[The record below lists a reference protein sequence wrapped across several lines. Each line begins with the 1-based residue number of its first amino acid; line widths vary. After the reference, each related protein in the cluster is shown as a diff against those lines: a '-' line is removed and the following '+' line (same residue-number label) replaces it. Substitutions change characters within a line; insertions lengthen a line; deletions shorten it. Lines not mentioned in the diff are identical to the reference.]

1 MPIQLG
7 MISLGCA
14 KNLVDSEHMLAMLQE
29 DGIRIVD
36 DVTDAD
42 VVVINTCG
50 FIEAAKQEAIETI
63 LETAQLKQ
71 TGSLKALIVTGCLVQ
86 RYKDEFLSE
95 MPEVDAVLGT
105 GSYTS
110 IVDAVHAVLEDRESA
125 YESFEPISE
134 AELESGRV
142 LLTPQHYA
150 YLKIAEGCSNRCAYC
165 VIPQLRGRFRSRPM
179 ENILAEAREL
189 AAAGVREII
198 VVAQDITMYGRDL
211 YGKAMLPELLREL
224 CALDFT
230 WVRVHYLYP
239 DEITEEMIDVI
250 AEEPKI
256 VKYLDIPIQHVN
268 DRILT
273 AMHRRGNSQFLSELL
288 TKLRARIPGV
298 VLRTSLIVGL
308 PGETDEEFEELCTFL
323 RDARIERVGVFCYS
337 PEEGSEAAEMPDQVD
352 EEVKQQR
359 RMIIEELQSDIL
371 DGFAARVKGQLLDV
385 LCEGW
390 DPETGLYYGRCYA
403 DSPDVDGR
411 VLFDSAFS
419 VEEGQFVPVRITGAS
434 GEELEG
440 TTETTDS

>member
-385 LCEGW
+385 LC
-390 DPETGLYYGRCYA
+390 
-403 DSPDVDGR
+403 
-411 VLFDSAFS
+411 
-419 VEEGQFVPVRITGAS
+419 
-434 GEELEG
+434 
-440 TTETTDS
+440 

>member
-1 MPIQLG
+1 MPVKLG
-7 MISLGCA
+7 LISLGCA

-29 DGIRIVD
+29 DGIQIVE
-36 DVTDAD
+36 DVSDAD
-42 VVVINTCG
+42 VAVINTCG

-63 LETAQLKQ
+63 LETAQLKK
-71 TGSLKALIVTGCLVQ
+71 TGSLKALVVTGCLVQ
-86 RYKDEFLSE
+86 RYKDEFVNE
-95 MPEVDAVLGT
+95 MPEVDAILGT
-105 GSYTS
+105 GSYTN
-110 IVDAVHAVLEDRESA
+110 IVDAVHAALKNSGHA
-125 YESFEPISE
+125 YEAFDPISK
-134 AELESGRV
+134 AELENDRV
-142 LLTPQHYA
+142 LLTPRHYA

-165 VIPQLRGRFRSRPM
+165 VIPQLRGKYRSRTM
-179 ENILAEAREL
+179 EHILEEAREL
-189 AAAGVREII
+189 AASGVREII
-198 VVAQDITMYGRDL
+198 VIAQDITMYGCDL
-211 YGKAMLPELLREL
+211 YGKPMLPELLREL

-273 AMHRRGNSQFLSELL
+273 AMHRRGNSQFLSELIA
-288 TKLRARIPGV
+288 KLRSRIPGV

-308 PGETDEEFEELCTFL
+308 PGETDEEFEELCEFL
-323 RDARIERVGVFCYS
+323 RETQIERVGVFCYS
-337 PEEGSEAAEMPDQVD
+337 PEEGSEAAEMPNQVD
-352 EEVKQQR
+352 EDVKQQR
-359 RMIIEELQSDIL
+359 RLIIEELQSDIL
-371 DGFAARVKGQLLDV
+371 DSFAARVKGQLLEV

-419 VEEGQFVPVRITGAS
+419 VEEGQFVFVRISGAT

-440 TTETTDS
+440 TTETTE